1 VQYSN
6 ISSVKWPRE
15 ALVLKPEMKIT
26 IEQFTPWQNRLL
38 GIALIERMF
47 PNYALFSQLSE
58 EGGAHTYKNITQ
70 LIWESCLDSRSVI
83 DFSKQQDKL
92 EVITPNPDKFDI
104 YGVWPAQ
111 DACVGLDILLGFCI
125 EEDGSALGSLM
136 DLYYSTIE
144 SYLSL
149 QNDENDSEHPLMM
162 DADNYIAEV
171 CESLQSNE
179 SNSKGSAKTVKALVQ
194 LCQTSN
200 LGLVLD
206 D

>member
-15 ALVLKPEMKIT
+15 APALKPEMKIT
-26 IEQFTPWQNRLL
+26 IEQFASWQNRLL

-58 EGGAHTYKNITQ
+58 EGDAQTYKNITQ

-92 EVITPNPDKFDI
+92 EVITPNPDKFDM
-104 YGVWPAQ
+104 YGVWPAL

-125 EEDGSALGSLM
+125 EEDGSALGSLV

-149 QNDENDSEHPLMM
+149 QSDENELTHPLVM
-162 DADNYIAEV
+162 DADNYISKV
-171 CESLQSNE
+171 CESLQGNE
-179 SNSKGSAKTVKALVQ
+179 NNRTDSAKTVKALVK